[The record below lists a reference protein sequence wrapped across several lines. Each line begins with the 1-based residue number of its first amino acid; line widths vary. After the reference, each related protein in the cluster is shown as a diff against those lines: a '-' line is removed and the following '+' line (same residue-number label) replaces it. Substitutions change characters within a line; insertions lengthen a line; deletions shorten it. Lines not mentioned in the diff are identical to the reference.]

1 MPLHILSR
9 WSLTLLKSHN
19 FYSRYKCDMCAVRQA
34 FDEFLRDLLDLFE
47 ALCLCR
53 LLYCVGLVVTKDL
66 IALHNWR
73 LNTKI
78 LIIFN
83 LLKFTFNIWG
93 SSSCIFHL
101 LKIPLVVMTI
111 NQKIPLKTREKKLIS
126 NFLLDFRILSEIKFK
141 LNSRRKL
148 IFCHENEDKY
158 FSTIAQQG
166 LLLLTF

>member
-1 MPLHILSR
+1 MS
-9 WSLTLLKSHN
+9 
-19 FYSRYKCDMCAVRQA
+19 AVRQA
-34 FDEFLRDLLDLFE
+34 FDEFLRDLLDLVE

-53 LLYCVGLVVTKDL
+53 QLYCVGLVVTKDL
-66 IALHNWR
+66 MALHNWM

-83 LLKFTFNIWG
+83 LLKFTFKG
-93 SSSCIFHL
+93 SSSCIFHP